1 MAANNNLSRRLGRRT
16 WGARLSDAVVLI
28 DDSAQVLET
37 LGHVLR
43 SAGCE
48 VHTAQDGMSGL
59 GLVRRLRPKVV
70 ILDLFLPHMSGYEVM
85 DAVRGDSS
93 LEGIFI
99 IVVTGMARDE
109 QELLEMGTKADL
121 CMTKPVQHE
130 ALICAIRSV
139 STSHD
144 TSPGLRKHL
153 Q

>member
-1 MAANNNLSRRLGRRT
+1 MPGQRT

-28 DDSAQVLET
+28 DDSRQVLAT

-43 SAGCE
+43 
-48 VHTAQDGMSGL
+48 TAHYDVQTAEDGMSGL
-59 GLVRRLRPKVV
+59 ALVRRLRPKIV

-85 DAVRGDSS
+85 DAIRSDSS

-99 IVVTGMARDE
+99 IVITGMARDE
-109 QELLEMGTKADL
+109 QELMQMASKADL

-130 ALICAIRSV
+130 ALVSAVASVRSN
-139 STSHD
+139 HD